1 MSLSGRVGTLTNL
14 FMDKVLLALKDI
26 FETARREK
34 NSPLLDVKRIYIGDP
49 INIQEN
55 VLPALIVHPE
65 RTTYIK
71 RGTRYDEKIHS
82 ISIKLVY
89 NSKDYYGEES
99 SGQTNS
105 IIGAEIKG
113 GSILFETD
121 LPHNCSVGD
130 GVYITGADPEEY
142 NSTFEITRIFPKKL
156 TTLKVS
162 TILKN
167 LGAYIGSGVLHKGKT
182 NTLFG
187 VMDAVDKT
195 ERTNENNETVQN
207 TICGILEK
215 NARLNYNGKNFADN
229 STMEEVSYLFNK
241 ERPFPSFE
249 VIVPLNVQVIAN
261 R

>member
-1 MSLSGRVGTLTNL
+1 M
-14 FMDKVLLALKDI
+14 
-26 FETARREK
+26 
-34 NSPLLDVKRIYIGDP
+34 
-49 INIQEN
+49 
-55 VLPALIVHPE
+55 
-65 RTTYIK
+65 
-71 RGTRYDEKIHS
+71 
-82 ISIKLVY
+82 
-89 NSKDYYGEES
+89 
-99 SGQTNS
+99 
-105 IIGAEIKG
+105 
-113 GSILFETD
+113 
-121 LPHNCSVGD
+121 
-130 GVYITGADPEEY
+130 
-142 NSTFEITRIFPKKL
+142 
-156 TTLKVS
+156 
-162 TILKN
+162 
-167 LGAYIGSGVLHKGKT
+167 LHKGKT